1 MQFSYLSIIIIVITF
16 FGCKKE
22 VNPNPDLA
30 GLLAGTYQVKQVVSI
45 LNTKVDTTRVPY
57 LYGKIII
64 ERSNAY
70 PTQIGISGGIT
81 FTGDGNPV
89 DETQYNEQRKL
100 FPVPNPQNYMF
111 AVSQRNDTIYFT
123 DNQKIFGKFI
133 DNTLIE
139 RVIYSPTWESTI
151 TAAKL

>member
-1 MQFSYLSIIIIVITF
+1 MRFSHFPIVILVIAF

-22 VNPNPDLA
+22 VNPDPDLA
-30 GLLAGTYQVKQVVSI
+30 GLLVGTYQIKQAVSI
-45 LNTKVDTTRVPY
+45 LNTKVDTTRLPY

-70 PTQIGISGGIT
+70 PTQIGISGAVT
-81 FTGDGNPV
+81 VTGDGNPV

-100 FPVPNPQNYMF
+100 SPIANPQDHIF

-123 DNQKIFGKFI
+123 DNQKIFGKYI
-133 DNTLIE
+133 DNIIIE
-139 RVIYSPTWESTI
+139 RVIYSSTWEATF
-151 TAAKL
+151 TATKL